1 MRLKGRTSC
10 IPRKTGIFLKIME
23 EYPKMKRRIYLT
35 TAVLVIGLALAYQ
48 PAWAEHVSFKLS
60 FSTNSV
66 TGNDINPWIESFNR
80 LWQDWRSLNG
90 GDLQGQFTPINYANG
105 LEVEIRIPLYR
116 GLSLNLAGGRY
127 SSDEEGVVSFQHA
140 DASQIEE
147 QYLSNKVTAWPLKI
161 GFSYLFTLPPLPK
174 AAVVAGF
181 GRHIIFAS
189 YDSINNY
196 KLQTT
201 TSGKQ
206 FTYLINK
213 TNEYSSEALG
223 YYAHFGVEWE
233 VLKFLA
239 IVVEGEK
246 VWNSLDGFKG
256 SYTYEL
262 LEEGNED
269 SRNFTQRGDASLYLY
284 ESDSIDTGTFYSVL
298 AGHEDR
304 PEGRLDFPF
313 AGNWPIDSGFP
324 TAGPEVRNVRQGE
337 LDFNHISF
345 KIGIRFKF

>member
-1 MRLKGRTSC
+1 
-10 IPRKTGIFLKIME
+10 ME
-23 EYPKMKRRIYLT
+23 EYLNMKQRIIYMMAA
-35 TAVLVIGLALAYQ
+35 AVILSALAYR
-48 PAWAEHVSFKLS
+48 PAWAERVSLKLS
-60 FSTNSV
+60 FSTNNV
-66 TGNDINPWIESFNR
+66 AGHDINPWIDSFNR

-90 GDLQGQFTPINYANG
+90 GDLQGRFTPINFANG
-105 LEVEIRIPLYR
+105 LEVEVRIPLYR

-127 SSDEEGVVSFQHA
+127 SSEEEGAVSFQHA
-140 DASQIEE
+140 DATQNEE
-147 QYLSNKVTAWPLKI
+147 QYLSNKVSAWPLKI
-161 GFSYLFTLPPLPK
+161 GISYVFALPPLPK
-174 AAVVAGF
+174 ASVVGGF

-201 TSGKQ
+201 TSGNQ

-213 TNEYSSEALG
+213 TNQYSSEALG
-223 YYAHFGVEWE
+223 YYAHLGFEWE

-239 IVVEGEK
+239 VVVEGEK

-256 SYTYEL
+256 SYTYAFI
-262 LEEGNED
+262 EEGTAD
-269 SRNFTQRGDASLYLY
+269 PRNFTQRGDASLYFY
-284 ESDSIDTGTFYSVL
+284 DSNSFGTGTFYSVL

-313 AGNWPIDSGFP
+313 AGDWPIDSGFP
-324 TAGPEVRNVRQGE
+324 TAGPETRDVRQGE
-337 LDFNHISF
+337 LDFNHVSF